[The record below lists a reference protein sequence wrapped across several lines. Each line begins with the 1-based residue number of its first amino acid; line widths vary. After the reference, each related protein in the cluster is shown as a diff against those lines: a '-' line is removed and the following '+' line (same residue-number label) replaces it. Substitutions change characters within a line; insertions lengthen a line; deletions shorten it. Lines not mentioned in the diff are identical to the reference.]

1 MCALMQLA
9 ALGVQDAP
17 TGPLSGCPCCHGA
30 QGIHINVD
38 FCFQLCHLQRCGT
51 SGVQL
56 APPNQQLY
64 IDSAAASALLSSA
77 GCRSADAAESDSAP
91 CSDFDAAQALGRTS
105 EKVRGMLYGGVTC
118 ATYKA
123 SQLWLI
129 IVPVQVRAHR
139 RVLPWPPR
147 HAVSLLPHFLAV

>member
-1 MCALMQLA
+1 MHVVSFAAFAGLCPQVQEYGYLMCALMQLA
-9 ALGVQDAP
+9 ALGVQGAP

-64 IDSAAASALLSSA
+64 IDNAAAQALLSST
-77 GCRSADAAESDSAP
+77 SSSPADAAEGGSVP

-105 EKVRGMLYGGVTC
+105 EKVRGGLAGEP
-118 ATYKA
+118 A
-123 SQLWLI
+123 LFL
-129 IVPVQVRAHR
+129 
-139 RVLPWPPR
+139 
-147 HAVSLLPHFLAV
+147 VS